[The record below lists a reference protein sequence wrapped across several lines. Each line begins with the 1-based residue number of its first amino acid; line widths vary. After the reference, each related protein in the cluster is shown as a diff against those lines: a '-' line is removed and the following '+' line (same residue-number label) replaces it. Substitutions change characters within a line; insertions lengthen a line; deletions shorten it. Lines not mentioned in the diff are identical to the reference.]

1 MMHSNARSTGTGLCG
16 SAPGNRSDVDKARD
30 LLFLRGAPGRGPHGG
45 MVMHQGH
52 GKRAAEVS
60 LEQVDW
66 TSLVRELITLI
77 VVIDPIGTIPV
88 YLYAVSSVP
97 SHLHR
102 RFALRAV
109 VIATLVLLLFL
120 VGGQLFLE
128 TLGLRLGSFQI
139 AGGIILFLFA
149 LSMIF
154 GESKPAREI
163 EEAERDHLS
172 GAVFPLAMPSIASPG
187 AMLAVVILTRNE
199 SNSIA
204 EQAVTAGLL
213 LIVLL
218 LTLVLLLAA
227 SLIHRLIG
235 STGASVISRIM
246 GIVLATIAVDA
257 ILGGF
262 DVLEIFDVAPPP
274 EGSPLGEAAEG

>member
-1 MMHSNARSTGTGLCG
+1 MMDWAFLTREFVT
-16 SAPGNRSDVDKARD
+16 
-30 LLFLRGAPGRGPHGG
+30 LF
-45 MVMHQGH
+45 
-52 GKRAAEVS
+52 
-60 LEQVDW
+60 
-66 TSLVRELITLI
+66 

-88 YLYAVSSVP
+88 YLYAVRDVP
-97 SHLHR
+97 RALHR

-109 VIATLVLLLFL
+109 VIAALVLLAFL
-120 VGGQLFLE
+120 AGGQLVLE

-154 GESKPAREI
+154 GESKPQHEI
-163 EEAERDHLS
+163 EEAEHEPEDTGHDHLS

-199 SNSIA
+199 ANTLA

-213 LIVLL
+213 C
-218 LTLVLLLAA
+218 LVLLLAA
-227 SLIHRLIG
+227 SAIHKLIG
-235 STGASVISRIM
+235 NTGASVISRVM

-262 DVLEIFDVAPPP
+262 DVLNVFDVAPPP
-274 EGSPLGEAAEG
+274 EGSPLDAGG

>member
-1 MMHSNARSTGTGLCG
+1 MDW
-16 SAPGNRSDVDKARD
+16 SD
-30 LLFLRGAPGRGPHGG
+30 LF
-45 MVMHQGH
+45 
-52 GKRAAEVS
+52 
-60 LEQVDW
+60 
-66 TSLVRELITLI
+66 REFVTLF

-88 YLYAVSSVP
+88 FLYATASVP
-97 SHLHR
+97 PALHR

-109 VIATLVLLLFL
+109 IIATLVLLAFL
-120 VGGQLFLE
+120 ALGQVVLE

-163 EEAERDHLS
+163 EEAERDHLA

-199 SNSIA
+199 AHSLT

-213 LIVLL
+213 VLVLL
-218 LTLVLLLAA
+218 VTLGLLLAA
-227 SLIHRLIG
+227 SAVHRLIG

-246 GIVLATIAVDA
+246 GIILATIAVDA

-262 DVLEIFDVAPPP
+262 DVLDIFDVAPAP
-274 EGSPLGEAAEG
+274 EGSPLSEDPD